1 MELCVRWN
9 VSSRRIAQKQKNLND
24 VEISSNI
31 QLFLYNMCKQ
41 SDVIQLVLG

>member
-1 MELCVRWN
+1 MSYCTKTKELE
-9 VSSRRIAQKQKNLND
+9 LND

-41 SDVIQLVLG
+41 SYVIQLVLG